1 VILPTESL
9 DLPVH
14 SAAPPPE
21 PPIVVDLDHCLLL
34 TDSLDESLA
43 SSIAANPRAVAAALF
58 ALPRGRLA
66 VKSALA
72 ARAPDNAETLPLRAP
87 LVDWLRVQAE
97 AGREIHLCTAAHQT
111 IADAVARRLGFIES
125 AIGSST
131 SNLKGREKGQYLA
144 RRFPAGFVYAG
155 DSRSDLDV
163 WRLASAI
170 VLVNTSAATAAAARK
185 LGPPVIAEFEA
196 EQAGLNDWIQAVRA
210 HHWSKNVLVF
220 VPMVLGQSWREPAA
234 IFHTLLAFILLLV
247 LTSSTY
253 LLNDIADVQSDRQH
267 WSKHRRPIAS
277 GRIPIRT
284 ALGAGVAGV
293 VFVLLVGIIVS
304 PALFASLAAY
314 LALTLGY
321 SLWLRRVP
329 LLDLLVIALLFGMRL
344 VIGVAVLNQAFS
356 GYLLSFALFFFFSLA
371 TAKRHTE
378 ILRSGP
384 EGGASLAGRG
394 YEPADAELTL
404 VLGVAS
410 GLGSI
415 IVLIL
420 YLMEDAF
427 LRVPYTNP
435 GWLWA
440 EPLLVAVWLGRIWL
454 LSHRGQMQDDPV
466 SFAVRDKTT
475 WGIAAGVA
483 VAYLLAL

>member
-1 VILPTESL
+1 M
-9 DLPVH
+9 
-14 SAAPPPE
+14 
-21 PPIVVDLDHCLLL
+21 VDLDYCLLL
-34 TDSLDESLA
+34 TDSLDELFA
-43 SSIAANPRAVAAALF
+43 RSIVENPQAVAAALF

-72 ARAPDNAETLPLRAP
+72 AHAPDNSATLPLRAP
-87 LVDWLRVQAE
+87 LVDWLRAQAE
-97 AGREIHLCTAAHQT
+97 AGREIHLCTAAHQS
-111 IADAVARRLGFIES
+111 IADAVARRLGFIKS

-131 SNLKGREKGQYLA
+131 INLKGQEKGKYLA
-144 RRFPAGFVYAG
+144 RRFPGGFVYAG
-155 DSRSDLDV
+155 DSSADLDV
-163 WRLASAI
+163 WRLASGI
-170 VLVNTSAATAAAARK
+170 VLVNTSAATAARARK
-185 LGPPVIAEFEA
+185 LGPPVVAEFEA
-196 EQAGLNDWIQAVRA
+196 EPAGPRDWIQAVRV

-253 LLNDIADVQSDRQH
+253 LINDIADVQSDRQH
-267 WSKHRRPIAS
+267 WSKRRRPIAS

-284 ALGAGVAGV
+284 ALAAGVAGV
-293 VFVLLVGIIVS
+293 AFVLLVGIIVS

-321 SLWLRRVP
+321 SLRLRRVP

-344 VIGVAVLNQAFS
+344 VIGVAVLHQAFS

-384 EGGASLAGRG
+384 EGGPNLAARG
-394 YEPADAELTL
+394 YEPADAQLTL

-427 LRVPYTNP
+427 LRVPYANP

-440 EPLLVAVWLGRIWL
+440 EPLLVAMWFGRIWL

-466 SFAVRDKTT
+466 SFAVRDRTT
-475 WGIAAGVA
+475 WAIAAGVA
-483 VAYLLAL
+483 LAYLFAL

>member
-1 VILPTESL
+1 M
-9 DLPVH
+9 
-14 SAAPPPE
+14 
-21 PPIVVDLDHCLLL
+21 
-34 TDSLDESLA
+34 
-43 SSIAANPRAVAAALF
+43 ANPRAVAAALI

-87 LVDWLRVQAE
+87 LVDWLRAQAE

-111 IADAVARRLGFIES
+111 IADAVAPPPRLHQKRNRFVDDQSEGTGKGPISRAAVSRRLRLCRGQQVRS
-125 AIGSST
+125 RRVAP
-131 SNLKGREKGQYLA
+131 RERHRAREHIRGDGGQ
-144 RRFPAGFVYAG
+144 
-155 DSRSDLDV
+155 
-163 WRLASAI
+163 
-170 VLVNTSAATAAAARK
+170 ARK

-196 EQAGLNDWIQAVRA
+196 EPAGLSDWIQAVRV

-253 LLNDIADVQSDRQH
+253 LINDIADVQSDRQH
-267 WSKHRRPIAS
+267 WSKRRRPIAS

-293 VFVLLVGIIVS
+293 VFVLLVGMIVS

-384 EGGASLAGRG
+384 EGGPNLAARG

-427 LRVPYTNP
+427 LRVPYANP

-440 EPLLVAVWLGRIWL
+440 EPLLVAMWLGRIWL

-466 SFAVRDKTT
+466 SFAVRDRTT

-483 VAYLLAL
+483 VAYLCAL